1 MLYSMLWLWYVRSL
15 FLCYVF
21 VSFYLSEIL
30 FQLSL
35 VVSGCFPLV
44 KFIVSLS
51 REDLNH
57 ILCTH
62 PKLSVKQLFT
72 NLSNWCGDF
81 VINEHHM
88 YNSYLVLR
96 SFLNFLLV
104 ESRFCFC

>member
-1 MLYSMLWLWYVRSL
+1 MFALSFFVMC
-15 FLCYVF
+15 LCHF
-21 VSFYLSEIL
+21 ICPEIL